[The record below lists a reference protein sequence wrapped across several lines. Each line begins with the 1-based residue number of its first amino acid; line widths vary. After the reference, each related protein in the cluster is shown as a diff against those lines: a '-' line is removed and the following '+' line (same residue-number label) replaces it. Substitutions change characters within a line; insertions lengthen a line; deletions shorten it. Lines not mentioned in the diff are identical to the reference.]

1 MTPIGRR
8 MRKSS
13 ENYIFHDAKKDIG
26 ILMDYCNMLA
36 DKVNELNAEV
46 QDLRKQLKEE

>member
-13 ENYIFHDAKKDIG
+13 DNYIFHDAKKDIG

-36 DKVNELNAEV
+36 DKINELNEEV
-46 QDLRKQLKEE
+46 HVLRMQLKEE